1 MQSSFCKRRSLEHE
15 MLTFKVYANRFLA
28 AMLADRMLLENISDS
43 EKKGCKNVSEQ
54 RRCRIWSKTHWKM
67 AGNDRVQIDF
77 PSVSIKRSYLSV
89 YTQFLHS
96 IDISICSC
104 YSLNAI
110 FNCGSI
116 LSYMVQWLPV
126 NILSCK
132 PHKKETFSGHS
143 VTLWL
148 LIFTVLLHHSTFLY
162 DKWKKTLPGQ
172 CSLPRNSVSSVRI
185 LWRKLFW
192 PVDYHLTKSII

>member
-1 MQSSFCKRRSLEHE
+1 
-15 MLTFKVYANRFLA
+15 
-28 AMLADRMLLENISDS
+28 
-43 EKKGCKNVSEQ
+43 
-54 RRCRIWSKTHWKM
+54 M
-67 AGNDRVQIDF
+67 AGNDRVPIDF
-77 PSVSIKRSYLSV
+77 PSVSIKRSFLSV

-110 FNCGSI
+110 FNCGSR

-143 VTLWL
+143 DCDSVTLWL
-148 LIFTVLLHHSTFLY
+148 LIFTVLLHRSTFLRR
-162 DKWKKTLPGQ
+162 LPGQ
-172 CSLPRNSVSSVRI
+172 CSLPRNSVSSVHI
-185 LWRKLFW
+185 LWRKLF
-192 PVDYHLTKSII
+192 